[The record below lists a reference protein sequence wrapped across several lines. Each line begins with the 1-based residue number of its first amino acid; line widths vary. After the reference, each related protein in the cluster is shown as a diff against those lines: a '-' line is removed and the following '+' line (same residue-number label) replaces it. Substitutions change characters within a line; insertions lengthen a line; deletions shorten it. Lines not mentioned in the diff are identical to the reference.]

1 MGNHEVLLI
10 EDNPADARLVLD
22 GCCMRGNL
30 TIVNDGTKA
39 MDYLN
44 KKGIYKD
51 KESPSLII
59 LDLNLPLK
67 DGRDVLKEI
76 KKNEKLKAIPVV
88 VLTTS
93 SNEEDILSSYNH
105 GANVYLNKPLNFDHF
120 EELIR
125 TFEDFW
131 FKWATL
137 PKLR

>member
-10 EDNPADARLVLD
+10 EDNPADARLVFD
-22 GCCMRGNL
+22 GCYMRSNL

-44 KKGIYKD
+44 QKGIYKD
-51 KESPSLII
+51 KELPSLII

-76 KKNEKLKAIPVV
+76 KKNEKLKVIPIV

-93 SNEEDILSSYNH
+93 SNEEDIIRSYNQ
-105 GANVYLNKPLNFDHF
+105 GASAYITKPLDFDHF
-120 EELIR
+120 EELIS

-137 PKLR
+137 PKLE